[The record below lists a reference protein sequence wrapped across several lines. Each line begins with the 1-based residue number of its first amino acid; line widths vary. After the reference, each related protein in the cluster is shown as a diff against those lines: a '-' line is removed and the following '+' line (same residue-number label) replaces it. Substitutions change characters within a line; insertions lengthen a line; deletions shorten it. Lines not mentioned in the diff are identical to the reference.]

1 MVVVIIP
8 IGHDQSVRRMP
19 WLTIGI
25 IAICTLMQIYATFVA
40 PSEKQLVVKLLAIEE
55 RFHSEDIEQT
65 PEVAQAIAR
74 QVEAVMNE
82 RPEYRFGYKVGSGLS
97 LGLFTS
103 AFVHGGWLHL
113 IGNMLFLWLAG
124 SALEDRYGRL
134 RFALFYLFGAAA
146 GAYAYAVTAKPASPH
161 LLIGAS
167 GAISACMGA
176 FLIHYRKTEITFWYL
191 LAYRSGTFRWP
202 AWFALPLWLVEQF
215 AYALFY
221 GSMGVV
227 SQVAYASHIG
237 GFAVG
242 MGAGYAMSKLF
253 PRDADHDDVE
263 YEVPSPPRAQ
273 LDAQLDERIAKLVT
287 AIEARDVGAVRQLSS
302 RVILDLARVQNDGR
316 ILDVYQALAKQ
327 FAAPPL
333 TDGAFAAAAGAADRL
348 DQRST
353 FVAIAGAMIEAHQG
367 SAQLPK
373 VMWRLAQLQ
382 REAGD
387 DALAQQT
394 LRELAGR
401 FPRDEHGQRA
411 QRELE
416 RSGGLA
422 LD

>member
-1 MVVVIIP
+1 MDVVIIP

-25 IAICTLMQIYATFVA
+25 IAICTLMQIYPTFVA

-146 GAYAYAVTAKPASPH
+146 GAYAYAITAKPQSPH

-176 FLIHYRKTEITFWYL
+176 FLIHFRKTEITFWYL

-202 AWFALPLWLVEQF
+202 AWFALPLWLFEQLV
-215 AYALFY
+215 YALFY

-237 GFAVG
+237 GFRSEERRG
-242 MGAGYAMSKLF
+242 GKEG
-253 PRDADHDDVE
+253 PRKCSDRG
-263 YEVPSPPRAQ
+263 SPY
-273 LDAQLDERIAKLVT
+273 I
-287 AIEARDVGAVRQLSS
+287 
-302 RVILDLARVQNDGR
+302 
-316 ILDVYQALAKQ
+316 
-327 FAAPPL
+327 
-333 TDGAFAAAAGAADRL
+333 
-348 DQRST
+348 
-353 FVAIAGAMIEAHQG
+353 
-367 SAQLPK
+367 
-373 VMWRLAQLQ
+373 
-382 REAGD
+382 
-387 DALAQQT
+387 
-394 LRELAGR
+394 
-401 FPRDEHGQRA
+401 
-411 QRELE
+411 
-416 RSGGLA
+416 
-422 LD
+422 